1 MGAFAVDQSRD
12 DIAKSGEREVD
23 LCCLLYNVH
32 IMGGEFSDGL
42 RMEKLTF
49 NLCPLAPVLLWRSL
63 QELHVKSGR
72 TLNTHHFVD
81 WCDGGNTSDD
91 EAI

>member
-1 MGAFAVDQSRD
+1 MTLPRV
-12 DIAKSGEREVD
+12 ERERLIFVASCIIYI
-23 LCCLLYNVH
+23 LW
-32 IMGGEFSDGL
+32 GEFSDGL
-42 RMEKLTF
+42 RMGELTF

-91 EAI
+91 KAI